1 MVEGRLAGLSPLA
14 RPVLPRWLRRPLRV
28 FSRLGEGAYTAPRF
42 AATILSVVLLS
53 SSATYGAYI
62 GGQLDD
68 FVQGVTARTGFAVDQ
83 IRVVGNQHTS
93 EIDILD
99 RLDLNGWTAL
109 VGLDVIDARER
120 ISALPWVQH
129 ATVRKVYPNTL
140 EVRIDEREPFAI
152 WQQGQSLSVI
162 EKSGRVIAPFTGGRL
177 AALPLIVG
185 VGAPEN
191 APSLV
196 ARIEQVP
203 ELAGRVKGYV
213 RIGERRWDLYLDN
226 GVKVKLPEL
235 DIDAALERLA
245 RMDREQGLLGRDIVA
260 VDLRISDRVA
270 LELSPDASSARLAAL
285 KGAKSG
291 ARKAGS
297 SI

>member
-42 AATILSVVLLS
+42 AATILSVALLS

-196 ARIEQVP
+196 ARTEQVP

-245 RMDREQGLLGRDIVA
+245 RMDREQGLLSNF
-260 VDLRISDRVA
+260 LRMLPARVW
-270 LELSPDASSARLAAL
+270 R
-285 KGAKSG
+285 
-291 ARKAGS
+291 R
-297 SI
+297 